1 MNKETNNR
9 EEESTRGAFTASERR
24 RVFWLVLV
32 LIPLSWTS
40 ITIVAAPT
48 AALVAVV
55 IFGTAALTSIV
66 TMNLYIKDT
75 LWPVAGYLGTLS
87 LIGLV
92 AAYFWVWL
100 PYRGKKG

>member
-9 EEESTRGAFTASERR
+9 EEESTGDAFTASERR

-40 ITIVAAPT
+40 IKIVAAPT
-48 AALVAVV
+48 AALIAVV
-55 IFGTAALTSIV
+55 LFGTAALTSIV
-66 TMNLYIKDT
+66 MNVHIRAT

-87 LIGLV
+87 SIGL
-92 AAYFWVWL
+92 AACYFWVWL
-100 PYRGKKG
+100 PYHGKKG